1 MASEQMSDREAVE
14 GSDRKQTLE
23 PQFGVQLG
31 SAAYLLGDLMQGT
44 APLRT
49 SVFSA
54 VKWA

>member
-1 MASEQMSDREAVE
+1 MSDREAVE

-23 PQFGVQLG
+23 PQFGVQIG
-31 SAAYLLGDLMQGT
+31 SADYLLGDLRQGT

-54 VKWA
+54 VKWG